1 MKMWMMQNRNQFYEP
16 KISVYGRKSYRTA
29 NEDGIDA
36 RAVNGLECWIEC
48 FPNAHLAG
56 TVFVGGV
63 NSVGEIEVHSA
74 L

>member
-36 RAVNGLECWIEC
+36 RAVNGLECWI
-48 FPNAHLAG
+48 AVSYTHLD
-56 TVFVGGV
+56 VYKRQP
-63 NSVGEIEVHSA
+63 
-74 L
+74 